1 MLRRAWRTLAVVSML
16 ACVGLAPMDLHGGD
30 ALAPPPADQVASTA
44 DMGDDEEDE
53 VSRLMAIEASI
64 IGSIMAVLS
73 AAFLLWVR
81 ADRKRTDATMKS
93 DRERAEQRTD
103 QLVATLREQNDLLRK
118 SHDAT
123 LSTMR
128 AADEANRQGLADLA
142 RSVGNTTQEIHKVRE
157 DIDRLDGDIRNLDAR
172 MTRVEITGPSAGAS
186 MTRGR
191 KVNV

>member
-1 MLRRAWRTLAVVSML
+1 
-16 ACVGLAPMDLHGGD
+16 MDLHGGD
-30 ALAPPPADQVASTA
+30 ALAFAPPPADQVAPTA
-44 DMGDDEEDE
+44 DMGDDGEEDE
-53 VSRLMAIEASI
+53 VSRLMAIEATI
-64 IGSIMAVLS
+64 IGGIMSLLS

-81 ADRKRTDATMKS
+81 ADRKRTDATMKA

-157 DIDRLDGDIRNLDAR
+157 DMDRGFDRLDGDIRNLDKR
-172 MTRVEITGPSAGAS
+172 MTRVENTGPSAGAS
-186 MTRGR
+186 MTHGRG
-191 KVNV
+191 